1 MASIPGPAG
10 HAMLEVSPPLIG
22 SVVWKSNLSGGKLMK
37 TGPGLQRGL
46 AQSVQSGYFI
56 VQLPGT
62 SCACV
67 QSAPES
73 HQAASAQLP
82 RQQTFCGA
90 LPRLRALHS
99 V

>member
-1 MASIPGPAG
+1 
-10 HAMLEVSPPLIG
+10 
-22 SVVWKSNLSGGKLMK
+22 MK
-37 TGPGLQRGL
+37 TGPGLQHGL

-67 QSAPES
+67 QSAPNS
-73 HQAASAQLP
+73 HQAASAPAAQPAALP
-82 RQQTFCGA
+82 LQSSSTAPAVGA
-90 LPRLRALHS
+90 LRFGGFYAR